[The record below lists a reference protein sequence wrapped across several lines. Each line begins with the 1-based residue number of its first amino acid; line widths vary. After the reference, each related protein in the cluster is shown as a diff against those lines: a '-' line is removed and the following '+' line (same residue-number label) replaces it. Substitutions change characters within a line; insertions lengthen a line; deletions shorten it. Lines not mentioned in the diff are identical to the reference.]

1 MRSPQKEYGYRK
13 GELPVTTASGSG
25 SGGAAY
31 GYQTLNG

>member
-1 MRSPQKEYGYRK
+1 MRSQQKEYGYRN
-13 GELPVTTASGSG
+13 GELPVTTASG